1 MKKID
6 GSLNE
11 FLNTVTNDFNRLIV
25 MIDLMKDN
33 MAQLKAE
40 SSKSQQEHAQNVTT
54 DRSPMT

>member
-40 SSKSQQEHAQNVTT
+40 SSKS
-54 DRSPMT
+54 